1 MIRTQVQLTEQQ
13 RRKLRRAARA
23 QGVSVAEIV
32 RRCIERGID
41 SEIPDRKDRYGRAA
55 ALLGAFRDRQGAT
68 DVSVEHDAYLDQA
81 FE

>member
-1 MIRTQVQLTEQQ
+1 MLRTQVQLTEQQ
-13 RRKLRRAARA
+13 LRKLRRAARA

-41 SEIPDRKDRYGRAA
+41 NEIPDRKDRYARAA